1 MRTALVL
8 IRNRLD
14 RMGILLSGLCVLHC
28 VAGIVLVAGFGLGGE
43 LLFAPS
49 IHRIGLALAT
59 VIGGFTLLLGV
70 LRHGDSRP
78 LQLGLGGLAMMIAA
92 LIVGHGVAE
101 AVLTIGGVSLLAWA
115 HVRNLRISNCATC
128 D

>member
-1 MRTALVL
+1 MRAALVL

-28 VAGIVLVAGFGLGGE
+28 LAGIVLVAGLGLGGE
-43 LLFAPS
+43 FLFAPS
-49 IHRIGLALAT
+49 IHRIGLALAI
-59 VIGGFTLLLGV
+59 VIGGITLLMGV

-78 LQLGLGGLAMMIAA
+78 LQIGVAGLALMIAA
-92 LIVGHGVAE
+92 LVVGHGVPE
-101 AVLTIGGVSLLAWA
+101 AVLTISGVTLLAWA
-115 HVRNLRISNCATC
+115 HLRNLRMNDCATC